1 MRPAVL
7 TKNRNRRQSAVS
19 VSLFPFLAVLIC
31 TMGSLILLLVVIAR
45 QARLQAAQ
53 VAAARAA
60 EKQKQFKETREE
72 VRWKMELLKESRA
85 KTQSQLD
92 EARLSLGHI
101 EDHARRLGDRMDQLE
116 AALAELERTG
126 SDDGRHRAGLE
137 AEIEAVRA
145 EIARARRQL
154 DDVRKAAKNRR
165 RSYAIVP
172 YSGPH
177 ETRRRPI
184 YIECTADAVVLQ
196 PEGIALSEEDFDG
209 PMAPGNPLA
218 AALRAEREYL
228 LAKGNFDPNDAG
240 EPYPL
245 LLVRPGGI
253 GAYYAARAAMKSWG
267 PEFGY
272 ELVGGDWQL
281 KFQPPDPELA
291 RVVRRAI
298 DTARKRQERLAIAAP
313 SHYYGTGT
321 RTRYRASRSGG
332 GIVPDGGLLD
342 EDAASGTSGG
352 ATGPFGSRG
361 GQRGHGH
368 PAGKLPYGESRND
381 GTGRGSSTSGGDG
394 FGGTGRDGT
403 GQGDAGA
410 AGTGLDA
417 TALGGTGLE
426 GTNAAGALGASSGRA
441 GLPGGGPGGS
451 SVGGSSL
458 AAAGLGSNGPG
469 NTGAT
474 SAGEGEPT
482 TTSGSQWRPGEWRP
496 KSASAGGGS
505 ASPSLRP
512 HVKSLA
518 NSRGVDWGLP
528 NAAAASVPITRPI
541 RIDCYRNRLV
551 IVPEPGLIGGK
562 SISLGPRTELSI
574 DAFVSAVWQYME
586 GWGIAG
592 NGMYWRPILKVRVAP
607 EAELRFAEL
616 NILLEDS
623 GLKIE
628 RKD

>member
-7 TKNRNRRQSAVS
+7 TKNRNPRQSAVS

-60 EKQKQFKETREE
+60 EKQKQFKQTREE
-72 VRWKMELLKESRA
+72 VRWKIELLKESRA

-92 EARLSLGHI
+92 EARLALGHI
-101 EDHARRLGDRMDQLE
+101 EDHARRLGDRMAQLE
-116 AALAELERTG
+116 AALAELQRTNG
-126 SDDGRHRAGLE
+126 DDGRHQARLE
-137 AEIEAVRA
+137 AEIETVQA
-145 EIARARRQL
+145 EIAKARRQL
-154 DDVRKAAKNRR
+154 DKARQAAKNRR

-184 YIECTADAVVLQ
+184 YIECTADAVTLQ
-196 PEGIALSEEDFDG
+196 PEGIALGEEDFDG
-209 PMAPGNPLA
+209 PMGPGNPLA

-245 LLVRPGGI
+245 LLVRPDGI

-272 ELVGGDWQL
+272 ELIGGDWQL
-281 KFQPPDPELA
+281 EFQPPDPELA

-298 DTARKRQERLAIAAP
+298 DMARKRLKRLALAAP

-321 RTRYRASRSGG
+321 RTRYRASRTGG

-342 EDAASGTSGG
+342 EDGAGGTSGSAG
-352 ATGPFGSRG
+352 RPFGSRG
-361 GQRGHGH
+361 GSRGRGHLRQTPLHGGSANGGSANGGSGSGTFW
-368 PAGKLPYGESRND
+368 PGAD
-381 GTGRGSSTSGGDG
+381 GL
-394 FGGTGRDGT
+394 GGTGRDGT
-403 GQGDAGA
+403 GQGDAGT

-426 GTNAAGALGASSGRA
+426 GTNTAGPLGASSGRA
-441 GLPGGGPGGS
+441 GPGGS

-469 NTGAT
+469 NIGSGHAGLAEADRRDAT
-474 SAGEGEPT
+474 SSSCLAGDSP
-482 TTSGSQWRPGEWRP
+482 
-496 KSASAGGGS
+496 GGS
-505 ASPSLRP
+505 SATASLRP

-528 NAAAASVPITRPI
+528 NAAAASVPISRPI
-541 RIDCYRNRLV
+541 RIDCFRNRLV

-628 RKD
+628 RKE